1 MLHILASLLGYLNGL
16 AHLVADIHAVVLRV
30 CNHTGKLGR
39 VVCNLIDG
47 NGQLIHRHIQLT
59 HGLGL
64 DICRRLHLSG
74 HTVTRIRLRSQFSG
88 NVSHGRNHLL
98 HGCDKALHAAAHKRN
113 LIIAAA
119 LDRYGKVAVRQRLD
133 DVRQLPDRCDHN
145 VRCALNHYT
154 QNQNG
159 DHTDQNHQIPE
170 VRKVCQYN
178 AGRNIGNQNP
188 VSSGYLLEHGHIAVQ
203 CGKAVITI
211 RNLRRYTLLECT
223 AAVAA
228 ERRGNLRRITACQNR
243 CRILVHEDSLRILH
257 LDKRVYNDG
266 NAVERHIR
274 RDDFHLAA
282 AVI

>member
-47 NGQLIHRHIQLT
+47 NGQLIHRHIQFA

-74 HTVTRIRLRSQFSG
+74 HTVARIRLRSQFSG

-119 LDRYGKVAVRQRLD
+119 LDRYGKVAVRALMTFVSFRTGAITTCV
-133 DVRQLPDRCDHN
+133 VR
-145 VRCALNHYT
+145 
-154 QNQNG
+154 
-159 DHTDQNHQIPE
+159 
-170 VRKVCQYN
+170 
-178 AGRNIGNQNP
+178 
-188 VSSGYLLEHGHIAVQ
+188 S
-203 CGKAVITI
+203 ITTHRI
-211 RNLRRYTLLECT
+211 RMEITLIRIIRFLRFARSAST
-223 AAVAA
+223 V
-228 ERRGNLRRITACQNR
+228 
-243 CRILVHEDSLRILH
+243 LVGI
-257 LDKRVYNDG
+257 
-266 NAVERHIR
+266 
-274 RDDFHLAA
+274 
-282 AVI
+282 